1 MHPIEVIPRMTTLAP
16 IVLFVYNR
24 PAHTRRTVEALQ
36 KNELAGESD
45 LFVFSDAPKT
55 IEAAEAVREVREYV
69 KTISGFRSVS
79 IVERHKNWGLANSI
93 IDGVTRLCRE
103 YGRVIVLEDDLVVSI
118 GFLRYMNEALVFY
131 QNSLEVMHISG
142 CRYPV
147 GIFGTD
153 DTFFLQVPL
162 CWGWATWQRAWI
174 TFEKDTAVMEHFDRS
189 MIKRFNFDNTYSYW
203 KQLELNRK
211 GKINTWFV
219 FWYANL
225 FLQGG
230 LSLFPSRSL
239 VRNIGFDN
247 SGTHCGESADYD
259 VVLTKTPVSIREIPL
274 LESKV
279 GFDRH
284 KEYFKKISPNF
295 LKRVIRKLHSIFQL

>member
-1 MHPIEVIPRMTTLAP
+1 
-16 IVLFVYNR
+16 
-24 PAHTRRTVEALQ
+24 
-36 KNELAGESD
+36 
-45 LFVFSDAPKT
+45 
-55 IEAAEAVREVREYV
+55 
-69 KTISGFRSVS
+69 
-79 IVERHKNWGLANSI
+79 
-93 IDGVTRLCRE
+93 
-103 YGRVIVLEDDLVVSI
+103 
-118 GFLRYMNEALVFY
+118 
-131 QNSLEVMHISG
+131 
-142 CRYPV
+142 
-147 GIFGTD
+147 
-153 DTFFLQVPL
+153 
-162 CWGWATWQRAWI
+162 
-174 TFEKDTAVMEHFDRS
+174 MEHFDRS